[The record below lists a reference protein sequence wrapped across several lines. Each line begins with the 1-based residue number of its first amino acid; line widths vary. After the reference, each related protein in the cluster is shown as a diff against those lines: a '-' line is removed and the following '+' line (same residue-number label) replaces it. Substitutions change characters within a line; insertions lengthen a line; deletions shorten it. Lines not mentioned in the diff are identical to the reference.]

1 MSAIFGIGI
10 SGLNA
15 ARAALDVTSH
25 NISNVNTDGYHRQR
39 LSQSAATPQFVG
51 YGYAGRGVDLY
62 AVSRLY
68 DGFMEEQLQSVTAAS
83 SGFQTQAAALTN
95 IDNLI
100 TDGNAGLSNLMQ
112 GFYAS
117 MQTLSQQPASIAARQ
132 SVISQAEALSGRFQ
146 SMNTRLEEVRN
157 GLITEI
163 GTSVEGVNSYAK
175 QIAALNAQIISLN
188 QGEGRAPND
197 LLDQRDELVQSL
209 NKLVKTDVVEQFD
222 GMYSVFVGQGHP
234 LVIGETSYEMTMM
247 RGAPAQPE
255 DPEAPSLAI
264 KLPGTNNAVVLN
276 SQLIAGG
283 SIAGAMTTLNYDVA
297 RVQTDLGRMAVE
309 FSDAMNRQQALGV
322 DLNGQ
327 PATTPMFAD
336 LTAFRTSAEN
346 ATTPAGEAKAMRDA
360 LRRFAVAIQEPAQLA
375 AASGIQA
382 GAAVPV
388 NPAEVPG
395 GKPSISSIWQ
405 VSNLSPADNPVLP
418 AAPALALNYIPGNTP
433 PFEADFGGTIVPVT
447 QSATQA
453 GVYEFTIPGPLPGG
467 QHIAFKFEGQPATA
481 QTIPVTPRTGAASES
496 AQLDNANLLEMA
508 RVQTRPLMAAT
519 PNSTTT
525 FWPATGAARTGN
537 LQSFYGQTVSYVGS
551 RTNVVQVSQTAQEAA
566 LQEVKLK
573 RESFSGVNLD
583 EEAANLIR
591 YQQAYQA
598 SSKVIQTAQEMFR
611 SLLDLR

>member
-1 MSAIFGIGI
+1 MSGIFSIGI

-25 NISNVNTDGYHRQR
+25 NISNVNTDGYNRQR

-68 DGFMEEQLQSVTAAS
+68 DSFMDEQLQNVTASS
-83 SGFQTQAAALTN
+83 SGFQAQATALSD

-100 TDGNAGLSNLMQ
+100 TDANAGLSNQMQ

-117 MQTLSQQPASIAARQ
+117 LQTLSQQPASIAARQ
-132 SVISQAEALSGRFQ
+132 SVISQAESLSGRFQ
-146 SMNTRLEEVRN
+146 SMNTRMEEVRN
-157 GLITEI
+157 GLINQI
-163 GTSVEGVNSYAK
+163 NTSVDGVNSYAR
-175 QIAALNAQIISLN
+175 QIAALNEQILSLN
-188 QGEGRAPND
+188 QGEGRVPND
-197 LLDQRDELVQSL
+197 LLDQRDTLVRDL
-209 NKLVKTDVVEQFD
+209 NKLIKTDVVEQSD
-222 GMYSVFVGQGHP
+222 GMYSVYIGQGHP
-234 LVIGETSYEMTMM
+234 LVIGETSYEMTMT

-264 KLPGTNNAVVLN
+264 KLPGTNNTVVLN
-276 SQLIAGG
+276 SQLIGGG
-283 SIAGAMTTLNYDVA
+283 SIAGAMTTLQYDVA

-327 PATTPMFAD
+327 PATAPMFAD
-336 LTAFRTSAEN
+336 LTAFRTNAEN

-360 LRRFAVAIQEPAQLA
+360 LRRFAVAVQDPAQLA
-375 AASGIQA
+375 VASGIQA

-388 NPAEVPG
+388 DPTEVPG
-395 GKPSISSIWQ
+395 GKPAITAIWQ
-405 VSNLSPADNPVLP
+405 VSNLSPAANPLLG

-433 PFEADFGGTIVPVT
+433 PFEADYGGTIVPVT
-447 QSATQA
+447 QSATQS
-453 GVYEFTIPGPLPGG
+453 GVYEFTLASGE
-467 QHIAFKFEGQPATA
+467 HIAFKFEGQAATA

-508 RVQTRPLMAAT
+508 RLQTRPLMAAT
-519 PNSTTT
+519 PNSTST
-525 FWPATGAARTGN
+525 FMPAVGAARTGS

-551 RTNVVQVSQTAQEAA
+551 RTNVVQVSLTAQEAA

-573 RESFSGVNLD
+573 RESLSGVNLD

-598 SSKVIQTAQEMFR
+598 SSKVIQVAQEIFQ

>member
-1 MSAIFGIGI
+1 MSGIFSIGI

-25 NISNVNTDGYHRQR
+25 NISNVNTDGYNRQR

-68 DGFMEEQLQSVTAAS
+68 DGFMDEQLQNVTASS
-83 SGFQTQAAALTN
+83 SGFQTQTTALSD

-117 MQTLSQQPASIAARQ
+117 LQTLSQQPTSIAARQ
-132 SVISQAEALSGRFQ
+132 SVISQAESLSGRFQ
-146 SMNTRLEEVRN
+146 SMNTRMEEVRN
-157 GLITEI
+157 GLINQI
-163 GTSVEGVNSYAK
+163 NTSVEGVNSYAR
-175 QIAALNAQIISLN
+175 QIAALNEQIISLN

-197 LLDQRDELVQSL
+197 LLDQRDTLVRDL
-209 NKLVKTDVVEQFD
+209 NKLIKTDVVEQSD
-222 GMYSVFVGQGHP
+222 GMYSVYIGQGHP

-255 DPEAPSLAI
+255 DPEAPSLGI
-264 KLPGTNNAVVLN
+264 KLPGTNNTVVLN

-297 RVQTDLGRMAVE
+297 RVQADLGRMAVE

-327 PATTPMFAD
+327 PATAPMFAD
-336 LTAFRTSAEN
+336 LTAFRAAAES
-346 ATTPAGEAKAMRDA
+346 ATTPAGQAKAMRDA
-360 LRRFAVAIQEPAQLA
+360 LRRFAVAVQDPAQLA
-375 AASGIQA
+375 VASGIQA
-382 GAAVPV
+382 GSAAAGSPI
-388 NPAEVPG
+388 
-395 GKPSISSIWQ
+395 ISAIWQ
-405 VSNLSPADNPVLP
+405 VSNLSPAVNPLLSS
-418 AAPALALNYIPGNTP
+418 APALALNYIPGNTP
-433 PFEADFGGTIVPVT
+433 PFEADYGGTIVPVT
-447 QSATQA
+447 QSATQS
-453 GVYEFTIPGPLPGG
+453 GVYEFTLASGE
-467 QHIAFKFEGQPATA
+467 HIAFKFEGQAATN

-508 RVQTRPLMAAT
+508 RLQTRPLMAAT
-519 PNSTTT
+519 PNSTVT
-525 FWPATGAARTGN
+525 FLPAVGAARTGS
-537 LQSFYGQTVSYVGS
+537 LQSFYGQTASYVGS
-551 RTNVVQVSQTAQEAA
+551 RTNVVQVSLTAQEAA

-573 RESFSGVNLD
+573 RESLSGVNLD

-598 SSKVIQTAQEMFR
+598 SSKVIQVAQEIFK
-611 SLLDLR
+611 SLLDLG

>member
-1 MSAIFGIGI
+1 MSGIFSIGI

-15 ARAALDVTSH
+15 SRAALDVTSH
-25 NISNVNTDGYHRQR
+25 NISNVNTDGYNRQR

-68 DGFMEEQLQSVTAAS
+68 DGFMDEQLQNVTASS
-83 SGFQTQAAALTN
+83 SGFQTQATALAD

-100 TDGNAGLSNLMQ
+100 TDGNAGLSSLMQ

-117 MQTLSQQPASIAARQ
+117 LQTLSQQPASIAARQ
-132 SVISQAEALSGRFQ
+132 SVISQAESLSGRFQ
-146 SMNTRLEEVRN
+146 SMNTRMEEVRN
-157 GLITEI
+157 GLINQI
-163 GTSVEGVNSYAK
+163 NTSVDGVNSYAK
-175 QIAALNAQIISLN
+175 QIAALNEQIISLN
-188 QGEGRAPND
+188 QGGGRVPND
-197 LLDQRDELVQSL
+197 LLDQRDALVRDL
-209 NKLVKTDVVEQFD
+209 NKLIKTDVVEQSD
-222 GMYSVFVGQGHP
+222 GMYSVYIGQGHP
-234 LVIGETSYEMTMM
+234 LVIGETSYEMAMT

-264 KLPGTNNAVVLN
+264 RLPGTNNTVVLN

-327 PATTPMFAD
+327 PASAPMFAD
-336 LTAFRTSAEN
+336 LTAFRTNAEN

-360 LRRFAVAIQEPAQLA
+360 LRRFAVALQEPSQLA
-375 AASGIQA
+375 VASGIQA
-382 GAAVPV
+382 GAATPV
-388 NPAEVPG
+388 DPTEVPG
-395 GKPSISSIWQ
+395 GKPSISAIWQ
-405 VSNLSPADNPVLP
+405 ISNLSPAANPTLP

-453 GVYEFTIPGPLPGG
+453 GVYEFTLASG
-467 QHIAFKFEGQPATA
+467 QHIAFKFEGQAATA
-481 QTIPVTPRTGAASES
+481 QTIPVTPRTGASGES

-508 RVQTRPLMAAT
+508 RLQTRPLMAAT
-519 PNSTTT
+519 PNSTST
-525 FWPATGAARTGN
+525 FMPAVGAARTGS

-551 RTNVVQVSQTAQEAA
+551 RTNVVQVSLTAQEAA
-566 LQEVKLK
+566 LLEVKLK
-573 RESFSGVNLD
+573 KESFSGVNLD

-598 SSKVIQTAQEMFR
+598 SSKVIQVAQEIFK
-611 SLLDLR
+611 SLLDLG

>member
-1 MSAIFGIGI
+1 MSAIFSIGI

-25 NISNVNTDGYHRQR
+25 NISNVNTDGYNRQR

-62 AVSRLY
+62 AVSRIY
-68 DGFMEEQLQSVTAAS
+68 DGFMDEQLQNVTASS
-83 SGFQTQAAALTN
+83 SGFQTQATALAD

-100 TDGNAGLSNLMQ
+100 TDGNAGLSNVMQ
-112 GFYAS
+112 GFYTS
-117 MQTLSQQPASIAARQ
+117 LQTLSQQPTSIAARQ
-132 SVISQAEALSGRFQ
+132 SVISQAESLSGRFQ
-146 SMNTRLEEVRN
+146 SMNTRMEEVRN
-157 GLITEI
+157 GLINQI
-163 GTSVEGVNSYAK
+163 NTSVDGVNSYAT
-175 QIAALNAQIISLN
+175 QIAALNEQIISLN

-197 LLDQRDELVQSL
+197 LLDQRDALVRDL
-209 NKLVKTDVVEQFD
+209 NKLIKTDVVEQSD
-222 GMYSVFVGQGHP
+222 GMYSVYVGQGHP
-234 LVIGETSYEMTMM
+234 LVIGETSYEMAMT

-264 KLPGTNNAVVLN
+264 KLPGTNNTVVLN

-327 PATTPMFAD
+327 PASAPIFAD
-336 LTAFRTSAEN
+336 LTAFQIDAEN
-346 ATTPAGEAKAMRDA
+346 AATPAGEAKAMRDA
-360 LRRFAVAIQEPAQLA
+360 LRRFAVVVQEPSQLA
-375 AASGIQA
+375 VASGIQA
-382 GAAVPV
+382 GATTPV
-388 NPAEVPG
+388 DPTEVPG
-395 GKPSISSIWQ
+395 GKPSISAIWQ
-405 VSNLSPADNPVLP
+405 VSNLTP
-418 AAPALALNYIPGNTP
+418 AANPRLAAVPALALNYIPGNTP
-433 PFEADFGGTIVPVT
+433 PFEADYGGTIVPVT
-447 QSATQA
+447 QSATQT
-453 GVYEFTIPGPLPGG
+453 GVYEFTLSSGE
-467 QHIAFKFEGQPATA
+467 HIAFKFEGQAA
-481 QTIPVTPRTGAASES
+481 SNQTIAVTPRTGATVES

-508 RVQTRPLMAAT
+508 RLQTRPLMAAT
-519 PNSTTT
+519 PNSTST
-525 FWPATGAARTGN
+525 FLPAVGAARTGS
-537 LQSFYGQTVSYVGS
+537 LQSFYGQAVSYVGS
-551 RTNVVQVSQTAQEAA
+551 RTNVVQVSLAAQEAA
-566 LQEVKLK
+566 LKEVKLQ

-598 SSKVIQTAQEMFR
+598 SSKVIQVAQEMFQ